1 MRTLNPDLLFFIQW
15 LRLIPHLTTPIRKQF
30 SQNNKLNQ
38 KNKTKAAVR
47 LGNNKVS
54 EFSRRLERFNKRI
67 KSPAFKLGN
76 KLSLTHVLWHLKSR
90 KHIVLLGSLSP
101 AIHLSRRRSS
111 PANCLYRRRS
121 SPALSRRRSWHRLPA
136 SPSSPEH

>member
-76 KLSLTHVLWHLKSR
+76 KLSLTHVLWLITSR
-90 KHIVLLGSLSP
+90 KHIFCWVESCRPFKAVGHRRPCLAASP
-101 AIHLSRRRSS
+101 RRPCLTAGHGIICQRARRR
-111 PANCLYRRRS
+111 PDID
-121 SPALSRRRSWHRLPA
+121 W
-136 SPSSPEH
+136 